1 MAQTVTVGKIR
12 IDQPW
17 SRATPRAAPV
27 AAGYLKITNAGD
39 AADRLLSGET
49 AIAGRFSVHEMALEG
64 GVMKMRPLAR
74 GLEIKPGES
83 VELRPGGYHLMFEQ
97 LKGGLAEGQKFKA
110 ALTFEKAGKVEVEF
124 AVMGMGAMSPGGPA
138 DHSGGHHHH

>member
-1 MAQTVTVGKIR
+1 
-12 IDQPW
+12 
-17 SRATPRAAPV
+17 
-27 AAGYLKITNAGD
+27 
-39 AADRLLSGET
+39 
-49 AIAGRFSVHEMALEG
+49 
-64 GVMKMRPLAR
+64 MKMRPLAR

-138 DHSGGHHHH
+138 DHRTISVLPRIGFSARVLSSAPRL